1 MTSWT
6 DDIVKGLMAELVDE
20 DKALVKADE
29 ALKQARINFEVAS
42 EKFAAVRDVVARHLG
57 HNPTNQDALKCR
69 AQFPSKGR
77 FRFIHM
83 AIGDAAVAALRE
95 SDEPMALEEIA
106 TAVVKGG
113 LRAPGAVRAVNAAL
127 MNTSGVE
134 KTEDGKYRYVEPEE
148 EEVPFE

>member
-1 MTSWT
+1 MSSQY
-6 DDIVKGLMAELVDE
+6 DAIVKGLMAELADE
-20 DKALVKADE
+20 DDAIRDAARALE
-29 ALKQARINFEVAS
+29 QARVRFEVAS
-42 EKFAAVRDVVARHLG
+42 QKYAAVRDVVAAHLG
-57 HNPTNQDALKCR
+57 HNPTNQDALKCGV
-69 AQFPSKGR
+69 QFFSEGR

-113 LRAPGAVRAVNAAL
+113 LRVPGAVRAVNAAL

-134 KTEDGKYRYVEPEE
+134 KTEDGKYRYVEPVEE
-148 EEVPFE
+148 ELPFE